1 MIPSTSSSKTVSSAS
16 RWPHLKDLLT
26 TYLFI
31 IPAFLLF
38 CVFSLFP
45 FLKVFQLSVFE
56 WDGISTQMHFVWLE
70 NFKTAIFRDASWW
83 ISLRNAGVI
92 TLLALSIQNILAL
105 MLALIV
111 DREIKGKNFY
121 RVVFYL
127 PPVLSGIVV
136 GLVWN
141 WIFDGSHGL
150 LNFALQGV
158 GLGHLARAWLA
169 DPHTALYSVAVIH
182 MWKGFGWG
190 FVILLAGLQAI
201 PREFSEAARVDGAG
215 EWYIF
220 SRITVPLMLP
230 VFFLVSILT
239 VLGTMQIYDIIVST
253 TNGGPGYHTEVPITR
268 ILAAMVGSSRFG
280 YACSLGILFGIILLA
295 VSMVQMRLSKWSSRF
310 S

>member
-1 MIPSTSSSKTVSSAS
+1 MTWT
-16 RWPHLKDLLT
+16 RFKDYVT

-31 IPAFLLF
+31 IPAICLF
-38 CVFSLFP
+38 CLFSLYP

-56 WDGISTQMHFVWLE
+56 WDGISRSMQFVWLN
-70 NFKTAIFRDASWW
+70 NFRTGLFRDTSWW
-83 ISLRNAGVI
+83 ISMRNAGVI
-92 TLLALSIQNILAL
+92 TVMAMTLQNGLALF
-105 MLALIV
+105 LALIV

-141 WIFDGSHGL
+141 WIFDGTHGL
-150 LNFALQGV
+150 LNHALV
-158 GLGHLARAWLA
+158 LLGHPHWSHAWLA
-169 DPHTALYSVAVIH
+169 EPQTALTAVAVIH

-201 PREFSEAARVDGAG
+201 PRELNEAAHVDGAS
-215 EWYIF
+215 EWAIF
-220 SRITVPLMLP
+220 WKITVPLMLP

-239 VLGTMQIYDIIVST
+239 VLGTMQIYDIIAAT

-268 ILAAMVGSSRFG
+268 ILAAMIGSSRFG
-280 YACSLGILFGIILLA
+280 YACSLGILFGLILLA
-295 VSMVQMRLSKWSSRF
+295 VSMVQLRISKWSQRF

>member
-1 MIPSTSSSKTVSSAS
+1 MTPSTPPKALESSG
-16 RWPHLKDLLT
+16 RWPRFKDLLT

-31 IPAFLLF
+31 VPAFLLF

-56 WDGISTQMHFVWLE
+56 WDGISTQTHFVWLE
-70 NFKTAIFRDASWW
+70 NFKTAIVRDASWW

-105 MLALIV
+105 VLALIV

-158 GLGHLARAWLA
+158 GLGHWARAWLA

-280 YACSLGILFGIILLA
+280 YACALGILFGIILLA

>member
-1 MIPSTSSSKTVSSAS
+1 MNWTRA
-16 RWPHLKDLLT
+16 KDLFT
-26 TYLFI
+26 TYLFV
-31 IPAFLLF
+31 IPAVALF
-38 CVFSLFP
+38 SIFSLIP
-45 FLKVFQLSVFE
+45 FFKVFQLSVFE
-56 WDGISTQMHFVWLE
+56 WDGISTHMRFVGLG
-70 NFKTAIFRDASWW
+70 NFITAYHDVSWW
-83 ISLRNAGVI
+83 TSMGNACKV
-92 TLLALSIQNILAL
+92 TLLALTLQNLLALILA
-105 MLALIV
+105 MIV
-111 DREIKGKNFY
+111 DREIEGKNFY

-150 LNFALQGV
+150 LNHALT
-158 GLGHLARAWLA
+158 GLGLGRFARAWLA
-169 DPHTALYSVAVIH
+169 DPKTALFGIAVIH

-201 PREFSEAARVDGAG
+201 PRELNEAARVDGAG
-215 EWYIF
+215 EWTIF
-220 SRITVPLMLP
+220 SKITVPLMLP

-239 VLGTMQIYDIIVST
+239 ILGTMQIFDIIVST

-280 YACSLGILFGIILLA
+280 YACSLGILFGLILLA
-295 VSMVQMRLSKWSSRF
+295 VSMVQMRLSKWSSRY

>member
-1 MIPSTSSSKTVSSAS
+1 MKWT
-16 RWPHLKDLLT
+16 RFKDLLT

-31 IPAFLLF
+31 APAVALF
-38 CVFSLFP
+38 FVFSLIP
-45 FLKVFQLSVFE
+45 FLKVFQLSVFD
-56 WDGISTQMHFVWLE
+56 WDGISTHMRFVGLD
-70 NFKTAIFRDASWW
+70 NFATALFHDPSWW
-83 ISLRNAGVI
+83 ISLRNAGVV
-92 TLLALSIQNILAL
+92 TILAL
-105 MLALIV
+105 TLQNFLALILAMIV

-150 LNFALQGV
+150 LNHALDLG
-158 GLGHLARAWLA
+158 GLSHWTRAWLA
-169 DPHTALYSVAVIH
+169 DPQTSLYSVAVIH
-182 MWKGFGWG
+182 MWRGFGWG

-201 PREFSEAARVDGAG
+201 PRELGEAARVDGAS

-220 SRITVPLMLP
+220 SRITAPLMLP

-268 ILAAMVGSSRFG
+268 ILNAMTGSNRFG

-295 VSMVQMRLSKWSSRF
+295 VSMIQMRLSKWSSKF

>member
-1 MIPSTSSSKTVSSAS
+1 MTWQ
-16 RWPHLKDLLT
+16 RFRDLFT

-31 IPAFLLF
+31 APAVVLF
-38 CVFSLFP
+38 SVFSLYP
-45 FLKVFQLSVFE
+45 FIKVFQLSVYE
-56 WDGISTQMHFVWLE
+56 WDGISRSMNFVGLG
-70 NFKTAIFRDASWW
+70 NFKTAFALDPSWW
-83 ISLRNAGVI
+83 ISMRNAGVL
-92 TLLALSIQNILAL
+92 TLLALSVQNLLAL

-150 LNFALQGV
+150 LNHVLS
-158 GLGHLARAWLA
+158 LGGHEAWGRAWLA
-169 DPHTALYSVAVIH
+169 DPHTALLSVSVIH

-201 PREFSEAARVDGAG
+201 PRELNEAARVDGAG
-215 EWYIF
+215 EWRIF
-220 SRITVPLMLP
+220 WQITVPLMLP

-239 VLGTMQIYDIIVST
+239 VLGTMQIFDIIVST

-280 YACSLGILFGIILLA
+280 YACSLGILFGMILLA
-295 VSMVQMRLSKWSSRF
+295 VSMVQMRLSKWSAKYS

>member
-1 MIPSTSSSKTVSSAS
+1 MNKPSVNWTKAS
-16 RWPHLKDLLT
+16 DLFT

-31 IPAFLLF
+31 IPAVLLF
-38 CVFSLFP
+38 SVFSLYP

-56 WDGISTQMHFVWLE
+56 WDGIQPVMKFVGLQ
-70 NFKTAIFRDASWW
+70 NFKTGIFQDPAWRT
-83 ISLRNAGVI
+83 SLYNAGIVTVLALTI
-92 TLLALSIQNILAL
+92 QNGLALLLA
-105 MLALIV
+105 MIV

-150 LNFALQGV
+150 LNYALTHV
-158 GLGHLARAWLA
+158 GLSSWTRAWLA
-169 DPHTALYSVAVIH
+169 EPNTALVSVAVIH

-201 PREFSEAARVDGAG
+201 PRELNEAAYVDGAS
-215 EWYIF
+215 EWQIF
-220 SRITVPLMLP
+220 RKITIPLMLP

-239 VLGTMQIYDIIVST
+239 VLGTMQIYDIIAST

-268 ILAAMVGSSRFG
+268 ILAAMTGSSRFG

-295 VSMVQMRLSKWSSRF
+295 VSMVQLRLSKWSQRF

>member
-1 MIPSTSSSKTVSSAS
+1 MNWRRAQ
-16 RWPHLKDLLT
+16 DLLT
-26 TYLFI
+26 TYLFVL
-31 IPAFLLF
+31 PAVLLF
-38 CVFSLFP
+38 FLFSVYP

-56 WDGISTQMHFVWLE
+56 WDGIARHMNFVWLN
-70 NFKTAIFRDASWW
+70 NFKTAIFVDKAWW
-83 ISLRNAGVI
+83 ISLQNAGVV
-92 TLLALSIQNILAL
+92 TLLALTVQNVLAL
-105 MLALIV
+105 ILALIV
-111 DREIKGKNFY
+111 DRDIRGKNFY

-150 LNFALQGV
+150 LNHMLSSFGF
-158 GLGHLARAWLA
+158 GHLSRAWLA
-169 DPHTALYSVAVIH
+169 DPKTALVSVAVIH

-201 PREFSEAARVDGAG
+201 PRELNEAARVDGAG

-220 SRITVPLMLP
+220 RRITVPLMLP

-239 VLGTMQIYDIIVST
+239 VLGTMQIFDIIVAT

-268 ILAAMVGSSRFG
+268 ILAAMVGTSRFG
-280 YACSLGILFGIILLA
+280 YACALGILFGMILLA
-295 VSMVQMRLSKWSSRF
+295 VSLVQMRLSKWSSQF

>member
-1 MIPSTSSSKTVSSAS
+1 MTWA
-16 RWPHLKDLLT
+16 RFKDLFT
-26 TYLFI
+26 TYLFVV
-31 IPAFLLF
+31 PAVLLF
-38 CVFSLFP
+38 SVFSLYP
-45 FLKVFQLSVFE
+45 FIKVFQLSVFE
-56 WDGISTQMHFVWLE
+56 WDGIARSMQFVWLD
-70 NFKTAIFRDASWW
+70 NFKTALFRDSSWW
-83 ISLRNAGVI
+83 ISMRNAGI
-92 TLLALSIQNILAL
+92 LTLLALTVQNFLAL

-150 LNFALQGV
+150 LNHALLHV
-158 GLGHLARAWLA
+158 GLPQWTRAWLA
-169 DPHTALYSVAVIH
+169 EPQTALLSVSVIH

-201 PREFSEAARVDGAG
+201 PRELNEAARVDGAS
-215 EWYIF
+215 EWSIF
-220 SRITVPLMLP
+220 WKITVPMMLP

-239 VLGTMQIYDIIVST
+239 VLGTMQIFDIIVST

-280 YACSLGILFGIILLA
+280 YACSLGILFGLILLA
-295 VSMVQMRLSKWSSRF
+295 VSMVQMRLSKWSSQF

>member
-1 MIPSTSSSKTVSSAS
+1 MT
-16 RWPHLKDLLT
+16 WPRFKDLLS
-26 TYLFI
+26 TYLFVA
-31 IPAFLLF
+31 PAIVLF
-38 CVFSLFP
+38 ALFSLIP
-45 FLKVFQLSVFE
+45 FVKVFQLSVFE
-56 WDGISTQMHFVWLE
+56 WDGISAHMTFVGLH
-70 NFKTAIFRDASWW
+70 NFATALFHDIPWRV
-83 ISLRNAGVI
+83 SLVNAGII
-92 TLLALSIQNILAL
+92 TILALTFQNILAL
-105 MLALIV
+105 ILAIIV

-150 LNFALQGV
+150 LNHFLEV
-158 GLGHLARAWLA
+158 MGHPEWARAWLA
-169 DPHTALYSVAVIH
+169 DPQTALYGVAVIH

-201 PREFSEAARVDGAG
+201 PRELGEAARVDGAS

-220 SRITVPLMLP
+220 SRITAPLMLP

-239 VLGTMQIYDIIVST
+239 ILGTMQIYDIIIST

-268 ILAAMVGSSRFG
+268 ILAAMLGSSRFG
-280 YACSLGILFGIILLA
+280 YACALGIIFGVILLA
-295 VSMVQMRLSKWSSRF
+295 VSMVQMRLSKWSAKYT
-310 S
+310 

>member
-1 MIPSTSSSKTVSSAS
+1 MNWPRIKDHLTS
-16 RWPHLKDLLT
+16 
-26 TYLFI
+26 YLFVA
-31 IPAFLLF
+31 PAVLLF
-38 CVFSLFP
+38 TVFSLFP

-56 WDGISTQMHFVWLE
+56 WDGISPAMKFVWLE
-70 NFKTAIFRDASWW
+70 NFRQALFRDTSWW
-83 ISLRNAGVI
+83 ISMRNAGVI
-92 TLLALSIQNILAL
+92 TLLALSVQNLLAL
-105 MLALIV
+105 VLAMIV
-111 DREIKGKNFY
+111 DREIRGKNFY

-141 WIFDGSHGL
+141 WIFDQSGL
-150 LNFALQGV
+150 LNHALTV
-158 GLGHLARAWLA
+158 IGLPKWGKAWLS
-169 DPHTALYSVAVIH
+169 DPSTALYSVAVIH

-201 PREFSEAARVDGAG
+201 PRELNEAARVDGAG

-239 VLGTMQIYDIIVST
+239 ILGTMQIYDIIIST

-268 ILAAMVGSSRFG
+268 ILVAMTGSLRFG
-280 YACSLGILFGIILLA
+280 YACSLGILFGVILLA
-295 VSMVQMRLSKWSSRF
+295 ISMVQMRLSKWSSQLT
-310 S
+310 

>member
-1 MIPSTSSSKTVSSAS
+1 MN
-16 RWPHLKDLLT
+16 WPRFKDLFS
-26 TYLFI
+26 TYLFVA
-31 IPAFLLF
+31 PAVILF
-38 CVFSLFP
+38 VLFSIFP
-45 FLKVFQLSVFE
+45 FLKVFQLSVYD
-56 WDGISTQMHFVWLE
+56 WDGIAPDMHFVWFD
-70 NFKTAIFRDASWW
+70 NFKTALFHDPSWW
-83 ISLRNAGVI
+83 ISMRNAGLI
-92 TLLALSIQNILAL
+92 TLLALTFQNILAL
-105 MLALIV
+105 VLAMIV
-111 DREIKGKNFY
+111 DKEIRGKNFY

-150 LNFALQGV
+150 LNHFLQTV
-158 GLGHLARAWLA
+158 GHGDLARAWLA
-169 DPHTALYSVAVIH
+169 DPNTALYAVSVIH

-201 PREFSEAARVDGAG
+201 PRELGEAARVDGAG

-220 SRITVPLMLP
+220 SRITVPLMMP

-239 VLGTMQIYDIIVST
+239 ILGTMQIFDIIIAT

-268 ILAAMVGSSRFG
+268 ILHAMLGASQFG

-295 VSMVQMRLSKWSSRF
+295 ISLVQMRLSKWSSKF
-310 S
+310 A

>member
-1 MIPSTSSSKTVSSAS
+1 MRVRAS
-16 RWPHLKDLLT
+16 RWNRFKDLLT
-26 TYLFI
+26 TYLFVL
-31 IPAFLLF
+31 PSVLLF
-38 CVFSLFP
+38 GLFSLFP

-56 WDGISTQMHFVWLE
+56 WDGISPHMRFVGMR
-70 NFKTAIFRDASWW
+70 NFAGALLHDASWW
-83 ISLRNAGVI
+83 ISMRNAGCI
-92 TLLALSIQNILAL
+92 TLLALTAQNLLAL
-105 MLALIV
+105 VLALIV

-150 LNFALQGV
+150 LNHFLTWA
-158 GLGHLARAWLA
+158 GLAGWTRAWLA
-169 DPHTALYSVAVIH
+169 DPRTALLGIAVIH

-201 PREFSEAARVDGAG
+201 PRELGEAARVDGAG
-215 EWYIF
+215 EWHIF
-220 SRITVPLMLP
+220 SRITVPLMMP

-239 VLGTMQIYDIIVST
+239 VLGTMQIFDIIVST

-280 YACSLGILFGIILLA
+280 YACALGILFGLILLA
-295 VSMVQMRLSKWSSRF
+295 VSLVQVRLSKWSAKF

>member
-1 MIPSTSSSKTVSSAS
+1 MKEPSAAWAKS
-16 RWPHLKDLLT
+16 RDLFT

-31 IPAFLLF
+31 IPAVLLF
-38 CVFSLFP
+38 SVFSLYP

-56 WDGISTQMHFVWLE
+56 WDGIMPAMTFVGLQ
-70 NFKTAIFRDASWW
+70 NFKTAIFQDAAWRT
-83 ISLRNAGVI
+83 SLYNAGIVTVLALTI
-92 TLLALSIQNILAL
+92 QNGLALLLA
-105 MLALIV
+105 MIV

-150 LNFALQGV
+150 LNYALTHV
-158 GLGHLARAWLA
+158 GLAGWTRAWLA
-169 DPHTALYSVAVIH
+169 EPNTALVSVAVIH

-201 PREFSEAARVDGAG
+201 PRELNEAAYVDGAN
-215 EWYIF
+215 EWQIF
-220 SRITVPLMLP
+220 RKITVPLMLP

-239 VLGTMQIYDIIVST
+239 VLGTMQIYDIIAST

-268 ILAAMVGSSRFG
+268 ILAAMTGSSRFG

-295 VSMVQMRLSKWSSRF
+295 VSMVQLRLSKWSQRF

>member
-1 MIPSTSSSKTVSSAS
+1 VTWA
-16 RWPHLKDLLT
+16 RFKDYVT

-31 IPAFLLF
+31 IPALLLF
-38 CVFSLFP
+38 CIFSLYP
-45 FLKVFQLSVFE
+45 FLKVFQLSVFD
-56 WDGISTQMHFVWLE
+56 WDGISRSMQFVWLQ
-70 NFKTAIFRDASWW
+70 NFRTGLFRDASWW
-83 ISLRNAGVI
+83 VSMRNAGVI
-92 TLLALSIQNILAL
+92 TLLAMTFQNGLAL
-105 MLALIV
+105 ALAMIV
-111 DREIKGKNFY
+111 DKDIKGKNFY

-150 LNFALQGV
+150 LNHALV
-158 GLGHLARAWLA
+158 SLGFSQWTRAWLA
-169 DPHTALYSVAVIH
+169 EPQTALVSVAVIH

-201 PREFSEAARVDGAG
+201 PRELNEAAHVDGAS
-215 EWYIF
+215 EWQIF
-220 SRITVPLMLP
+220 WKITVPMMLP

-239 VLGTMQIYDIIVST
+239 VLGTMQIYDIIAAT

-280 YACSLGILFGIILLA
+280 YACSLGILFGLILLA
-295 VSMVQMRLSKWSSRF
+295 VSMVQLRISKWSQRF